1 MKVYYWTLIKGD
13 LSLKGKRIRWWAIL
27 MISISLLI
35 ISGCNSDSEPAE
47 GETEGGD
54 DNVSGE
60 LRVAHNAQPPTL
72 DPHMTTA
79 GVTSDM
85 SRIAFET
92 LITVDFDYQPIPM
105 LAESVEE
112 SDENKVFT
120 FHLREGVT
128 FHNGKEMTSEDVV
141 ASMNRWL
148 EYSGVASEAFD
159 DAQFEE
165 IDEYTVVLELEE
177 SSSIALDVLASK
189 EQFAAIMP
197 KEIIDEADA
206 EGVNELIGTGP
217 FEFVEWA
224 QDQYVHYTKFDDY
237 QLLDSPA
244 DGLGGKKEALVKDIY
259 FDIVPDASTRVAGIQ
274 TGEYDI
280 AFAIAFENYEQLAGD
295 PNIYLDPVYLSTMD
309 LLYNKRGGLMED
321 VKMREAVN
329 TALGIDDILQA
340 SFDDQELY
348 LVDSGYMS
356 KDIRHW
362 ASDAGNEMY
371 NQNDTE
377 KAKQLFEEAGYDGEE
392 IVIMTTRDYEHYYN
406 ASVVISEQLEQ
417 IGINTSLEVY
427 DWPTIVDRRE
437 DPEAWDLFV
446 NGFPFKSDPTQLLQ
460 INPEFAG
467 GIEDPTVKDLLDTIR
482 TSPSQEEAQEYWDE
496 LQEYA
501 WTEFLPITKLGTFS
515 SIYAVS
521 NNVEGFTVGQMG
533 PMLWNTSVVE

>member
-1 MKVYYWTLIKGD
+1 
-13 LSLKGKRIRWWAIL
+13 LKRKNVRWWAML
-27 MISISLLI
+27 MISISILI

-47 GETEGGD
+47 GEAEGGD
-54 DNVSGE
+54 DSVSGE

-148 EYSGVASEAFD
+148 EYSGVASEAFG

-217 FEFVEWA
+217 YEFVEWA
-224 QDQYVHYTKFDDY
+224 QDQYVHFTKFDDY
-237 QLLDSPA
+237 QLLDIPA

-259 FDIVPDASTRVAGIQ
+259 FDIVTDASTRVAGIQ

-280 AFAIAFENYEQLAGD
+280 AFAIAFENYEQLADD

-340 SFDDQELY
+340 SFDDEELY

-362 ASDAGNEMY
+362 ASDAGSEMY

-377 KAKQLFEEAGYDGEE
+377 KARQLFEEAGYDGEE

-467 GIEDPTVKDLLDTIR
+467 GIEDPTVKELLDTIR

>member
-1 MKVYYWTLIKGD
+1 MRRKSKWLLGVLGIVFSSIVIVGCSSNSEQTDGD
-13 LSLKGKRIRWWAIL
+13 AK
-27 MISISLLI
+27 
-35 ISGCNSDSEPAE
+35 D
-47 GETEGGD
+47 EGG
-54 DNVSGE
+54 NVSGE

-92 LITVDFDYQPIPM
+92 LLTVDFDYQPMPM

-197 KEIIDEADA
+197 KVIIDEADA
-206 EGVNELIGTGP
+206 EGVNELIGTCP

-259 FDIVPDASTRVAGIQ
+259 FDIVPDASTRVAG
-274 TGEYDI
+274 
-280 AFAIAFENYEQLAGD
+280 
-295 PNIYLDPVYLSTMD
+295 
-309 LLYNKRGGLMED
+309 
-321 VKMREAVN
+321 
-329 TALGIDDILQA
+329 
-340 SFDDQELY
+340 
-348 LVDSGYMS
+348 
-356 KDIRHW
+356 
-362 ASDAGNEMY
+362 
-371 NQNDTE
+371 
-377 KAKQLFEEAGYDGEE
+377 
-392 IVIMTTRDYEHYYN
+392 
-406 ASVVISEQLEQ
+406 
-417 IGINTSLEVY
+417 
-427 DWPTIVDRRE
+427 
-437 DPEAWDLFV
+437 
-446 NGFPFKSDPTQLLQ
+446 
-460 INPEFAG
+460 
-467 GIEDPTVKDLLDTIR
+467 
-482 TSPSQEEAQEYWDE
+482 
-496 LQEYA
+496 
-501 WTEFLPITKLGTFS
+501 
-515 SIYAVS
+515 
-521 NNVEGFTVGQMG
+521 
-533 PMLWNTSVVE
+533 

>member
-1 MKVYYWTLIKGD
+1 MKHKNERLWTVI
-13 LSLKGKRIRWWAIL
+13 IMI
-27 MISISLLI
+27 ISIFI
-35 ISGCNSDSEPAE
+35 ISGCTSNSEPTE
-47 GETEGGD
+47 GEAEAGED
-54 DNVSGE
+54 SVSGE

-92 LITVDFDYQPIPM
+92 LVTVDMDYQPIPM

-112 SDENKVFT
+112 SDENDAFT

-128 FHNGKEMTSEDVV
+128 FHNGKEMTAEDVV

-148 EYSGVASEAFD
+148 ENSAVANEAFG
-159 DAQFEE
+159 DAEFEE
-165 IDEYTVVLELEE
+165 IDEYKVVLELEG

-197 KEIIDEADA
+197 KEVIDEADP

-217 FEFVEWA
+217 YEFAEWA
-224 QDQYVHYTKFDDY
+224 QDQYVHFTKFDDY
-237 QLLDSPA
+237 QPLDEPA

-259 FDIVPDASTRVAGIQ
+259 FDIVTDASTRVAGIQ

-280 AFAIAFENYEQLAGD
+280 AFAIAFENYEQLAENPD
-295 PNIYLDPVYLSTMD
+295 INLEPVYTSNMD
-309 LLYNKRGGLMED
+309 LIYNKGGGLMED
-321 VKMREAVN
+321 VTMRKAVN
-329 TALGIDDILQA
+329 AAIDIDDILQA
-340 SFDDQELY
+340 SFSDEALF
-348 LVDSGYMS
+348 LADSGYMS
-356 KDIRHW
+356 NDIRHW
-362 ASDAGNEMY
+362 ASDAGSEMY
-371 NQNDTE
+371 NENDPE
-377 KAKQLFEEAGYDGEE
+377 KAQQLFDEAGYDGEE

-446 NGFPFKSDPTQLLQ
+446 NAFPFKSDPTQLLQ
-460 INPEFAG
+460 INSDFAG
-467 GIEDPTVKDLLDTIR
+467 GVEDPTVVELLHAIR
-482 TSPSQEEAQEYWDE
+482 TSPSQEDAQEYWNE

-501 WTEFLPITKLGTFS
+501 WTEFLPITKLGTFA
-515 SIYAVS
+515 SIYAIS
-521 NNVEGFTVGQMG
+521 DDVEGFTVGQMG